1 MPVKVLPIIA
11 QNGTVN
17 APPDPMGGGGG
28 GEWMGNIVESVT
40 PYFCVSGPES
50 HAELEPKFWAEIN
63 KVCLAVPTTAE
74 VEAAIQAVKAE
85 AAAAS
90 EALKNDL
97 GAKLNSLSSNVVLQT
112 LKDEILTD
120 LKSYIDLKF
129 TQIEAQL
136 KAGVAIKEET

>member
-1 MPVKVLPIIA
+1 
-11 QNGTVN
+11 
-17 APPDPMGGGGG
+17 
-28 GEWMGNIVESVT
+28 MGNGVSSAT
-40 PYFCVSGPES
+40 PYFEVTGTEPI
-50 HAELEPKFWAEIN
+50 AELMPKFWAEVD
-63 KVCLAVPTTAE
+63 KVCPTVPTNAE
-74 VEAAIQAVKAE
+74 LEAAIRAVKAE

-90 EALKNDL
+90 EAMKNDL
-97 GAKLNSLSSNVVLQT
+97 AAKLNSLSSNVVLQT

>member
-1 MPVKVLPIIA
+1 MPIKIIPLIPE
-11 QNGTVN
+11 NGQQTVSFEGTSFPSLN
-17 APPDPMGGGGG
+17 
-28 GEWMGNIVESVT
+28 EVTSRSQTVSVA
-40 PYFCVSGPES
+40 GPES
-50 HAELEPKFWAEIN
+50 HAELLPRFWAEADKICAI
-63 KVCLAVPTTAE
+63 VSTAAE